1 MKILLLGKNGQ
12 VGQELQRTLLPLG
25 EVTALGRE
33 DINLE
38 DTPNIE
44 SVLNAHTP
52 GLIVNAAAYTAVDKA
67 ESDCERA
74 FRVNAKAVEVMAR
87 FAGQRGATLVH
98 YSTDYVFDG
107 HKDAPYLEADPT
119 DPQSVYGRSKRA
131 GEIAITESGCHF
143 LLFRTSWVFSATGV
157 NFIRTI
163 LRLAAERPS
172 LRVVTDQ
179 FGAPTSAELIADVT
193 GLAIAA
199 HRRGN
204 LADGIYHLTAAGR
217 TSWHALAR
225 YVVEQAISS
234 GLAMKLGA
242 DDIEPISTAEYPLP
256 APRPRNSSL
265 NTQALA
271 SGAGV
276 SFPAWTVHVDRAL
289 AQIARQ
295 ELTR

>member
-25 EVTALGRE
+25 EVTALGRG
-33 DINLE
+33 DIHLE

-44 SVLNAHTP
+44 SVLNAHAP

-67 ESDCERA
+67 ESDSDRA

-87 FAGQRGATLVH
+87 YAGRHGATLVH

-107 HKDAPYLEADPT
+107 HKDAPYLEVDPT

-131 GEIAITESGCHF
+131 GEIAVTESGCHF

-172 LRVVTDQ
+172 LRVVADQ

-193 GLAIAA
+193 ALAIAA

-242 DDIEPISTAEYPLP
+242 NDIEPISTAEYPLP